1 MANTGGT
8 VVDSETTTPISKAAR
23 LVETNIQSDS
33 KFPTI
38 ADLLHASSSVEYEQA
53 IPSDWQVVTQQRLI
67 PLPDALF
74 EQYDLLECRC
84 FMGLFPEIKRAW
96 ITVDHRLFLWNYEE
110 ESDFYS
116 FEDQEQIIVSVALV
130 QPKPGVFVDTIR
142 HVLVVATPLEVFLLG
157 VGYEP
162 GKVSGARGN
171 GGGEVALYAT
181 QISVPADGVAMT
193 SIVGTADG
201 RVFMSGNDGAL
212 YEFVYQSEDGWLTKK
227 AKKIN
232 LTSTLASYFVPTFL
246 GTRRDT
252 PALSMAVDDQR
263 KLLYVLMQDSSI
275 KVFWLGVQGN
285 EFVLAHHH
293 KTIANSAALLCPQFN
308 EGSDVAPFEIASIHV
323 IPPSEARTLNLVVI
337 TSGGCRLYFSTVK
350 RMQRF
355 YETGAVAASSPP
367 AQPEVFEIVHVR
379 LPPETQP
386 TLARTMQGRVPRQM
400 LKVHTAF
407 YHNGTSLLAHTWNE
421 DHDSIIGAAPAC
433 AQILAR
439 VARQP
444 RTTLAENSS
453 ITRVEGR
460 TWAIAEIGSADGQGL
475 NDLVTAASMPSRTFA
490 VLTNVG
496 VSILEKQRPVD
507 MLRSLIARPALQDS
521 QLKEFV
527 SLYGL
532 DETCAMCYTLLCAS
546 EFSQAYLDMQVAN
559 AARQILFEYGGVPHF
574 VETPAFGTAL
584 TADPLVGAGTGASGN
599 SASGAG
605 VLGERIALS
614 GRHNGLA
621 IYLARTLQPVWG
633 QLATV
638 AKAGERGN
646 STRLHIGI
654 SIAELVDVQDKL
666 RRLQHFI
673 NNNQRFIPDQ
683 INQMPLQPAGSAR
696 STVDVTSCW
705 NAEAASLASLYDLMV
720 HAVEAVSFLC
730 LMSDFNLPV
739 ISESVPDAQRQK
751 LAGIQFSQLVC
762 TDAGKQSCRDLILA
776 LINSQIKQDMS
787 IDSISDVLSK
797 RCSTMFS
804 SSDVSLYKALEALKQ
819 ASESEEGTD
828 ARDLASSALTLLTD
842 IAGALSIEQLREICN
857 SFEQLG
863 QLNAIITLALAC
875 AAQSDPHG
883 DAYKFWG
890 DGAPEND
897 PRESVYNKRIECYR
911 CIISVMEKH
920 RSSVLNANSLSK
932 LPGADV
938 LFHFA
943 LYDWLLDNDQ
953 SSLLFQIRSPH
964 VEQYLNLEPRT
975 LEKCDMLWH
984 YYVHE
989 NRFGNAAVVQ
999 RQMACTQD
1007 FGINLAGR
1015 IEYLSLSISNA
1026 KIAID
1031 MVRGGQTHMAG
1042 EVSEEDQI
1050 NELAMIL
1057 RDNED
1062 QLEVAQVQ
1070 LEIQQQLRNL
1080 GGHET
1085 LAGALDRRLFTV
1097 TELYEKFAEPMKMW
1111 DAALLI
1117 FKASNHDDPQMVEG
1131 VWRTI
1136 LRTVLD
1142 DQQKTGLLA
1151 VASKVAQ
1158 LGPRLYPSPAAFP
1171 LTTVAKILLDLAQER
1186 PAEYTFGYI
1195 SDALVQAGVPYWAVF
1210 EALNSLYTKSV
1221 PTKTTTAMTK
1231 GRFGGG
1237 IGDMRSNTNDVS
1249 VMLAREVAA
1258 LASRF
1263 VEISKGTGI
1272 SSLADPL
1279 NTMADESGSS
1289 ENGLP
1294 VNDVDQALSQYIV
1307 NATLHENVQL
1317 KNELQRVQENIRLIL

>member
-1 MANTGGT
+1 MANIGT
-8 VVDSETTTPISKAAR
+8 IVDSEATLPISKAAR
-23 LVETNIQSDS
+23 LIEANIQSDS
-33 KFPTI
+33 KFPSI
-38 ADLLHASSSVEYEQA
+38 ADLLHASSSAEYEQA
-53 IPSDWQVVTQQRLI
+53 IPSDRQVVTQQRLI

-110 ESDFYS
+110 ESEFYS

-130 QPKPGVFVDTIR
+130 RPKPGVFVDTIR

-157 VGYEP
+157 VGYEQA
-162 GKVSGARGN
+162 KVSGARGS
-171 GGGEVALYAT
+171 GGGELALYAT

-246 GTRRDT
+246 GARRDT

-263 KLLYVLMQDSSI
+263 KLLYVVMQDSSI
-275 KVFWLGVQGN
+275 KVFWLGAQGD

-293 KTIANSAALLCPQFN
+293 RTIANSAALLCPQFN
-308 EGSDVAPFEIASIHV
+308 EGTDVAPFEIASIHV
-323 IPPSEARTLNLVVI
+323 IPPAEARTLNLVVV

-355 YETGAVAASSPP
+355 YETSAVSASSPP
-367 AQPEVFEIVHVR
+367 PTRPEVFEIVHVR

-386 TLARTMQGRVPRQM
+386 TLARAMQGRVPRQM
-400 LKVHTAF
+400 LKVHTAY

-421 DHDSIIGAAPAC
+421 DHDSIVGAAPAC

-453 ITRVEGR
+453 TTRIEGR
-460 TWAIAEIGSADGQGL
+460 TWAIAEVGSPDGQGL
-475 NDLVTAASMPSRTFA
+475 NDMVTAASMPTRTFA

-496 VSILEKQRPVD
+496 VTILEKQRPVD
-507 MLRSLIARPALQDS
+507 MLRALITRPALQEA

-527 SLYGL
+527 NLYGL
-532 DETCAMCYTLLCAS
+532 DETCAMCYTILCAS
-546 EFSQAYLDMQVAN
+546 EYSQAALGMQVAN
-559 AARQILFEYGGVPHF
+559 AARRILFEYGGVPHF

-584 TADPLVGAGTGASGN
+584 AADASAGAVGNAGSGI
-599 SASGAG
+599 SASS
-605 VLGERIALS
+605 ERIALS
-614 GRHNGLA
+614 GRHNGLG
-621 IYLARTLQPVWG
+621 IYLARTLQPIWS

-638 AKAGERGN
+638 AKASERGN
-646 STRLHIGI
+646 SSRLHIGI
-654 SIAELVDVQDKL
+654 AIASLVDVQDRL

-673 NNNQRFIPDQ
+673 NNNQRFIPNQ
-683 INQMPLQPAGSAR
+683 MNQMPLQPASSAR

-705 NAEAASLASLYDLMV
+705 NAEAISLAALYELMS
-720 HAVEAVSFLC
+720 HAVEAISFLC

-739 ISESVPDAQRQK
+739 VSESMPEAQRQK
-751 LAGIQFSQLVC
+751 LAGIQFSQLIC
-762 TDAGKQSCRDLILA
+762 SDAGKQSCRDLILA
-776 LINSQIKQDMS
+776 LVNTQIKQNMG
-787 IDSISDVLSK
+787 IDSISDVLSR

-804 SSDVSLYKALEALKQ
+804 SSDVSLYKALETLKQ
-819 ASESEEGTD
+819 ASESEEGTE
-828 ARDLASSALTLLTD
+828 ARDLASGALNLLTD
-842 IAGALSIEQLREICN
+842 IAGTLSIEQLCEICS
-857 SFEQLG
+857 SFEALG

-890 DGAPEND
+890 DGAPDND
-897 PRESVYNKRIECYR
+897 PREAIYNKRMDCYR
-911 CIISVMEKH
+911 CIIGVMERH
-920 RSSVLNANSLSK
+920 RSSVLNADSLSK
-932 LPGADV
+932 LPGTDV
-938 LFHFA
+938 LFHFS
-943 LYDWLLDNDQ
+943 LYDWLLENDQ
-953 SSLLFQIRSPH
+953 SSLLFQIRSAH

-989 NRFGNAAVVQ
+989 SRFGNAAVVQ
-999 RQMACTQD
+999 RQMACAQD
-1007 FGINLAGR
+1007 FGVDLAGR

-1031 MVRGGQTHMAG
+1031 MVRGGQMRLAG
-1042 EVSEEDQI
+1042 EISEEEQI

-1070 LEIQQQLRNL
+1070 LEIQQQLRNQ
-1080 GGHET
+1080 GGHEM
-1085 LAGALDRRLFTV
+1085 LAAELDRRLFTV
-1097 TELYEKFAEPMKMW
+1097 TELFEKFAEPMRMW
-1111 DAALLI
+1111 DAVLLI

-1131 VWRTI
+1131 VWHTI

-1142 DQQKTGLLA
+1142 DQQRTGLLA

-1158 LGPRLYPSPAAFP
+1158 LGSRLYPSPAAFP
-1171 LTTVAKILLDLAQER
+1171 LTTVARILLDLAQER
-1186 PAEYTFGYI
+1186 PSEYTSGYV
-1195 SDALVQAGVPYWAVF
+1195 SDTLLHAGVPYWAVF
-1210 EALNSLYTKSV
+1210 EALNTLYTKAV
-1221 PTKTTTAMTK
+1221 PTAGSRNSMGKNV
-1231 GRFGGG
+1231 
-1237 IGDMRSNTNDVS
+1237 RSGANANIT
-1249 VMLAREVAA
+1249 VMIAREVAA
-1258 LASRF
+1258 LASRWMEF
-1263 VEISKGTGI
+1263 SKGSGV
-1272 SSLADPL
+1272 SSITDPL
-1279 NTMADESGSS
+1279 DIGAV
-1289 ENGLP
+1289 ENGASGNSMP
-1294 VNDVDQALSQYIV
+1294 VMDVDRALSQYIV
-1307 NATLHENVQL
+1307 NATLHENVDL
-1317 KNELQRVQENIRLIL
+1317 KNELQRVQENIRHQAL